1 MSGVQHVDVPLPAGG
16 VEITARDLGKRFG
29 GVSALRET
37 TLDIPAG
44 EFLTLLGP
52 SGSGKTTLLMIL
64 AGFTRPDN
72 GELYFGD
79 QPVHR
84 LPPHKRNVG
93 MVFQNYALFSH
104 MTVAENIA
112 YPLRIR
118 GVGRADCE
126 KQVAEVLS
134 LVHLEGFEDR
144 QIRQLSGGQAQ
155 RVALA
160 RATVF
165 RPKILLMD
173 EPLSALDKKL
183 RDQMQVE
190 IRRIHN
196 ALGVTTIYVTH
207 DQREALT
214 MSDRIAVLNRGAIQ
228 QLGTPN
234 EIYTS
239 PKTAFV
245 ADFIGGSN
253 ILPLT
258 RSGGVVK
265 FADQEIH
272 ACNQPPDAEA
282 LYLVARPEKLSF
294 ASAGHPASDANRFS
308 GIVSNISFEGDSYAV
323 SAALTNGREVT
334 VRCATTIRDLP
345 KPGEIV
351 TLELARQDA
360 LIVRGDT

>member
-16 VEITARDLGKRFG
+16 VEITARGLGKRYG

-72 GELYFGD
+72 GELFFGN

-112 YPLRIR
+112 YPLRVR
-118 GVGRADCE
+118 GVGRADCD

-134 LVHLEGFEDR
+134 LVHLEGFENR

-196 ALGVTTIYVTH
+196 ALDVTTIYVTH

-272 ACNQPPDAEA
+272 ACNQLPDAEA
-282 LYLVARPEKLSF
+282 LYLVARPEKLSI
-294 ASAGHPASDANRFS
+294 ASGGNPASDANRFS